1 MSHKASAAGV
11 SDPKA
16 LNCGQGFALTLPM
29 ERFGDTVELVRE
41 AGMTLL
47 LFCATGWA
55 LGLSVNVFGLGL
67 ALFVTAFAALLMKLD
82 VGLAAGLWSAV
93 SVTAWLQIGYVV
105 GIASRLLT
113 SQAWA
118 MRPKGPLRRPRG

>member
-1 MSHKASAAGV
+1 
-11 SDPKA
+11 
-16 LNCGQGFALTLPM
+16 
-29 ERFGDTVELVRE
+29 
-41 AGMTLL
+41 MTLL